1 MVLPEG
7 DGVTIKVQTSKRDVC
22 YLWHQMLKLK
32 HGPTAVLT
40 ALPPQACVQLSSKLC
55 GPPAKTK
62 PRVPRSPTETLPESH
77 AEA

>member
-7 DGVTIKVQTSKRDVC
+7 DGVTIKVQASKRGVC
-22 YLWHQMLKLK
+22 CLWHQMLKLK

-40 ALPPQACVQLSSKLC
+40 ALPPQACLQLSSKLC
-55 GPPAKTK
+55 GPPAKTQ